1 MVKPRQKALFVLV
14 LFLNVL
20 LSVLVSCTNEEIVTN
35 PKGDLR
41 FSADTLTFD
50 TLFSTVGSTTSWL
63 RVRNMG
69 NKTIRIAS
77 ISLQSGGTSGFH
89 LNLDGE
95 ANTSFANVEIPPH
108 DSLFLFVQVST
119 NLQGASTPVKV
130 TDAVLFDTDGP
141 RKQIVLEAWSW
152 DADFWKG
159 KVITADT
166 TLSPGKPIVIY
177 DSLVVAE
184 NVTLNILP
192 GTTLYFHDKAF
203 MKVNG
208 TLSALGTQNAPI
220 TFRGD
225 RLDMVLPNLPYDY
238 FSGQWYYMQLAPTSF
253 NNRFEYVDI
262 HGAYYGIIADSSS
275 LEQSKLK
282 MYNSMVHNMVYSC
295 IWSNT
300 SSMEFGNC
308 QLTNSGSYTVAQI
321 GGNALYTH
329 CTIANYL
336 DNRDGPALILVNSLS
351 DSKDTSIIRA
361 YPMSAALHNCI
372 VFGNRTDEV
381 GLGKRENIAWA
392 ASFWN
397 CLLRASSIPITLAA
411 VTNCK
416 YASDAKFLKL
426 GSEVDKNV
434 YDFRLDSI
442 SPARNIGSTTFLNSY
457 PLDRNGASRHLDG
470 KPDAGAYEWVQGQK

>member
-1 MVKPRQKALFVLV
+1 MFKPRQKALFVFV
-14 LFLNVL
+14 LLLNVL
-20 LSVLVSCTNEEIVTN
+20 LSALVSCSNEEIVTN
-35 PKGDLR
+35 PGGDLR

-69 NKTIRIAS
+69 DKTIRIAS
-77 ISLQSGGTSGFH
+77 ISLQSGGASGFH

-95 ANTSFANVEIPPH
+95 ANTAFTNVEIPPH
-108 DSLFLFVQVST
+108 DSLFLFIQVKT
-119 NLQGASTPVKV
+119 NQQGTSTPVKV

-152 DADFWKG
+152 DASFWRG

-166 TLSPGKPIVIY
+166 TLSPNKPIVIY

-184 NVTLNILP
+184 NVTLNMLP

-208 TLSALGTQNAPI
+208 TLSAIGTHDAPI
-220 TFRGD
+220 TLRGD
-225 RLDMVLPNLPYDY
+225 RLDMVLPNYPYDY
-238 FSGQWYYMQLAPTSF
+238 YSGQWYFLQLAPTSY

-275 LEQSKLK
+275 LNLSKLK

-295 IWSNT
+295 VWSNT
-300 SSMEFGNC
+300 SNMEFGNC

-321 GGNALYTH
+321 GGNAQYTH
-329 CTIANYL
+329 CTIANYQ
-336 DNRDGPALILVNSLS
+336 DGRDGPALILVNSLS

-361 YPMSAALHNCI
+361 YPMSATLNNCI
-372 VFGNRTDEV
+372 VFGSRTDEV

-397 CLLRASSIPITLAA
+397 CLLRATSIPITLAS

-426 GSEVDKNV
+426 GSEDDKYV
-434 YDFRLDSI
+434 FDFRLDSI
-442 SPARNIGSTTFLNSY
+442 SPAWNIGSTTFLSSY
-457 PLDRNGASRHLDG
+457 PLDRNGISRTIDN